1 MSRLGVMPL
10 DSYRLAQY
18 ASQTACFICGEGN
31 NQDADLCRHCQAPMA
46 LAHQSADRKEP
57 PRMVAVIGSAGA
69 GKTVYLGMLSDMLS
83 RENDRLQ
90 ILARGAFSIS
100 LQQSVMGALARC
112 QFPQKTPNEPDR
124 WHWLHCQVKVA
135 NRKRPIELIMPDLAG
150 EALLEEMEHRNS
162 YPVIREF
169 LAKCSGVMLL
179 IDVAELESG
188 EQSQDFFTMKMISY
202 LCELDADKKKGWGT
216 RPVSLIF
223 AKADRCDACFDDP
236 SAYAQKHTPGLWQ
249 QCRERLRHYQFFA
262 AGVAGACGYRREL
275 DGRVL
280 SPLRIE
286 PRGITPPFQWLI
298 DRLGK

>member
-1 MSRLGVMPL
+1 MSRLGVLPL

-18 ASQTACFICGEGN
+18 ATQTPCFICGEGN
-31 NQDADLCRHCQAPMA
+31 NQETELCRHCQAPMA
-46 LAHQSADRKEP
+46 LAHQSSDAKDP

-100 LQQSVMGALARC
+100 LQQNVMAALSRC

-150 EALLEEMEHRNS
+150 EALMEEMEHRNT
-162 YPVIREF
+162 YPVIRAF
-169 LAKCSGVMLL
+169 LSKCAAVLLL

-188 EQSQDFFTMKMISY
+188 EQTQDFFTMKMISY
-202 LCELDADKKKGWGT
+202 LCELDPDKKKGWPS

-223 AKADRCDACFDDP
+223 AKADRCDACFDNP

-249 QCRERLRHYQFFA
+249 QCRERLKHYQFFA